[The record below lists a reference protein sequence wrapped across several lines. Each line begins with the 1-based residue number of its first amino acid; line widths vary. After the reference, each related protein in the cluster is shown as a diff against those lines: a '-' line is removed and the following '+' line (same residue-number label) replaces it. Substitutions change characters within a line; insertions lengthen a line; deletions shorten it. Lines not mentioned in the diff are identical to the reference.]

1 MPQEQLNL
9 EVYDLQDN
17 YQYDRKYNFSSLNS
31 FQRGSKQL
39 NWCLSVP
46 SIRSMGGD
54 QEKCHS
60 LKQIEAKNSH
70 NTF

>member
-31 FQRGSKQL
+31 LQRGSKQL
-39 NWCLSVP
+39 N
-46 SIRSMGGD
+46 
-54 QEKCHS
+54 
-60 LKQIEAKNSH
+60 
-70 NTF
+70 